1 MIFPHGSTSKAIH
14 LQHREM
20 CSEVQNR
27 QAHGGG
33 TDLIPETLGSPLRSV
48 RSDGIPR
55 DTHPWQGVLSEWL
68 GVD

>member
-1 MIFPHGSTSKAIH
+1 
-14 LQHREM
+14 M

-33 TDLIPETLGSPLRSV
+33 TDLTPEALGSPLRGV
-48 RSDGIPR
+48 RGVRGVRGDGMPR

-68 GVD
+68 GED